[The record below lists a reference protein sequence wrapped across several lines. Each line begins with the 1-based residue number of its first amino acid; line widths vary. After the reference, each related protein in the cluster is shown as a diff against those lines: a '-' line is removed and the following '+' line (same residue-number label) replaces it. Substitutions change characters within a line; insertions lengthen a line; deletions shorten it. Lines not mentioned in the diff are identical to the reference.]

1 MRVMLYY
8 DTVTLGSVVPLRSPC
23 SMSFGSRAAH
33 SAARELRA
41 TMNET
46 SDDDDDEVRANG
58 TEDIQT
64 GEDTRQL

>member
-1 MRVMLYY
+1 MRVILYY

-46 SDDDDDEVRANG
+46 SDDDEVRANG

>member
-1 MRVMLYY
+1 
-8 DTVTLGSVVPLRSPC
+8 
-23 SMSFGSRAAH
+23 MSFGSRAAH

-46 SDDDDDEVRANG
+46 SDDDEVRANG